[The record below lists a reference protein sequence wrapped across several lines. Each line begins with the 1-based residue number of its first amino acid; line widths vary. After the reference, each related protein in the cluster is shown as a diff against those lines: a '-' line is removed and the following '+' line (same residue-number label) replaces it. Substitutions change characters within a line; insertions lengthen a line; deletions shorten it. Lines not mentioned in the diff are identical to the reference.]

1 MEIVS
6 QNSPALTLVGY
17 DALRSTA
24 AWLDLSSR
32 GKIIVTGEDRA
43 RLLHAMTT
51 NQVQQLQ
58 PGEGCYAFF
67 LNAQG
72 RILAD
77 ANVFCRENDF
87 LLDVEPETRE
97 PLLDHLDKFII
108 ADDVTLDDAMDR
120 IATVDLEGPEALALA
135 TRMGVAMPE
144 KPWAHTAWNEMMVA
158 RVSFIGAPGLRFFI
172 PTDQKPRA
180 IELLQKAGA
189 REASLDAARIVRL
202 EHFKPRFG
210 EDIFTTTLSQET
222 QQMHAVNFNKGCYI
236 GQEIVERVR
245 SRGLVHRLL
254 AGVEIDST
262 EVPAP
267 DTRLLQGQ
275 ESEGKDNIGKM
286 ASAAFSPALGKV
298 VGLAYVRRELAEP
311 GSALTV
317 DGHPAVVRALHRP

>member
-1 MEIVS
+1 METAS
-6 QNSPALTLVGY
+6 QNPPAVTLAGY
-17 DALRSTA
+17 DVLRSA

-51 NQVQQLQ
+51 NQIQQLQ

-77 ANVFCRENDF
+77 ANVFCRQDDF
-87 LLDVEPETRE
+87 LLDVEPETRAT
-97 PLLDHLDKFII
+97 LLEHLDKFII
-108 ADDVTLDDAMDR
+108 ADDVTLDDATSR
-120 IATVDLEGPEALALA
+120 IATLDLEGPEALALA
-135 TRMGVAMPE
+135 ARVGVTVPEKPPE
-144 KPWAHTAWNEMMVA
+144 KPWAHAAWNEIMVA
-158 RVSFIGAPGLRFFI
+158 RVSFTGAPGLRFFI
-172 PTDQKPRA
+172 PTEQKPRVMD
-180 IELLQKAGA
+180 LLEKAGA
-189 REASLDAARIVRL
+189 HEASLDAARVVRL

-254 AGVEIDST
+254 AGVEIDAT

-267 DTRLLQGQ
+267 DTRLLQGE
-275 ESEGKDNIGKM
+275 ESIGKM
-286 ASAAFSPALGKV
+286 TSAAFSPALGKV
-298 VGLAYVRRELAEP
+298 VGLAYLRRELAER
-311 GSALTV
+311 GTALTV
-317 DGHPAVVRALHRP
+317 DGHAAVVHALHSP

>member
-1 MEIVS
+1 METT
-6 QNSPALTLVGY
+6 SPNPPAVTLPGY

-24 AWLDLSSR
+24 AWLNLSSR
-32 GKIIVTGEDRA
+32 GKIIATGEDRA

-51 NQVQQLQ
+51 NQIQQLQ

-77 ANVFCRENDF
+77 ANIFCRQDDF
-87 LLDVEPETRE
+87 LLDVEPEARE
-97 PLLDHLDKFII
+97 PLLQHLDRYII
-108 ADDVTLDDAMDR
+108 ADDVTVDDATSR
-120 IATVDLEGPEALALA
+120 IATIDLEGPEALALA
-135 TRMGVAMPE
+135 ARLGVTVPEKPPE
-144 KPWAHTAWNEMMVA
+144 KPWAHVQWNEVMVA
-158 RVSFIGAPGLRFFI
+158 SVSFTGAPGLRFFV
-172 PTDQKPRA
+172 PTDQKARV
-180 IELLQKAGA
+180 IELLQNAGA
-189 REASLDAARIVRL
+189 REAGLDAARIVRL

-222 QQMHAVNFNKGCYI
+222 QQMHAVNFSKGCYI

-254 AGVEIDST
+254 AGVEADST

-267 DTRLLQGQ
+267 DTRLSHGD
-275 ESEGKDNIGKM
+275 EENAGKM

-311 GSALTV
+311 GTALTV
-317 DGHPAVVRALHRP
+317 NGHAAVVRALV